1 MVKRLN
7 YFDGQFLRP
16 KDFIDEQSYHIGM
29 RQMHNS
35 LLHTWGV
42 ANGLTPSANTGATQI
57 KVSPGFA
64 IDRYGREIQL
74 DSDGLSDDLTAFAG
88 KSPYVTIAWNEV
100 PTDKSTE
107 AGATGDTRIELQPLI
122 KVVETPKSGEQLVL
136 GKVALDA
143 QGRFQSVDTSSGV
156 RTMAGAR
163 GGDLSV
169 ISLTLTGLNI
179 DAGQQ
184 PRLSVSTPGQV
195 DVGGSLQVKADL
207 GIAGRV
213 GIGTTTPLT
222 SLQISPKITDD
233 ARRSLDAGALMVIHQ
248 TPTSAAALNDP
259 KDVLYLGRQGTSGQ
273 AYGAMATFKLSRYE
287 NAGGSNVGSR
297 TRLDL
302 ALTHDNFND
311 VAVMSWLS
319 SGNVGIGSAN
329 PTASLHLKDASSNR
343 FTLRVQSAAANTANA
358 WGGIGFSGED
368 ANTKGAIIFQS
379 LGADYSR
386 GNLIFALNNAEDQT
400 NASPADAVMT
410 LASSGGVGIK
420 GIVTAPAF
428 VATNPM
434 TNRMYPNDALIY
446 QDIFAARDAGAIK
459 KFGNPVYDDTT
470 WTRSN
475 PWNLR
480 PIIKFGANGNTA
492 DGNGALVTVPA
503 GYNTAWVRVLGERW
517 NTIQAVF
524 QDGAKENLGRWVGGF
539 RSLNNFAPDG
549 ATADGAWVGRDHKD
563 FPGVMAHEWLPIAA
577 GRSGQLLLTAKDQTN
592 AEFWI
597 SGLAFSRNPWSH
609 AAQSAV
615 AYYWASNGGTAVGWN
630 SECWQHD
637 VLAMINAGT
646 KPIMKVPVL
655 PSGRD
660 KLLYIIEH
668 NNNWVGAMHEGITV
682 NGMAIERFT
691 TTYDNPFAR
700 HWNSKCYERYL
711 AARIPKELIQ
721 NRYLDVQID
730 LSLQPNNLNFREMGT
745 HDFQVPAAP

>member
-16 KDFIDEQSYHIGM
+16 KDFSDEQSYHIEM
-29 RQMHNS
+29 RQKHNGM
-35 LLHTWGV
+35 LHTWGI
-42 ANGLTPSANTGATQI
+42 ADGLTPSADTGATQI

-64 IDRYGREIQL
+64 IDRYGREIVL
-74 DSDGLSDDLTAFAG
+74 ESDSLSDDLTPFAG

-107 AGATGDTRIELQPLI
+107 SGATGNTRVELQPLI

-136 GKVALDA
+136 GQVTLDA
-143 QGRFQSVDTSSGV
+143 EGRFQNVNTTSGV

-179 DAGQQ
+179 DTSQQ
-184 PRLSVSTPGQV
+184 PRLSVSSAGQV
-195 DVGGSLQVKADL
+195 DLVGSLQVKAGL
-207 GIAGRV
+207 GVVGRV
-213 GIGTTTPLT
+213 GIGTTSPLT
-222 SLQISPKITDD
+222 SLHVNPKIIDD
-233 ARRSLDAGALMVIHQ
+233 AGRSFDAGAVMVVHQ
-248 TPTSAAALNDP
+248 TPTSTTALADP

-287 NAGGSNVGSR
+287 SAGGSNVGSR

-311 VAVMSWLS
+311 ISVMSWLS
-319 SGNVGIGSAN
+319 GGNVGVGTTTPSYTLDVNGTVRLGGFTNEDKDEWPNVVWHRDTDKSWDEGLIKGKSDKGHWGRTGFGIHMHESKHFAFYSTGWN
-329 PTASLHLKDASSNR
+329 PLLDIE
-343 FTLRVQSAAANTANA
+343 
-358 WGGIGFSGED
+358 GGTGR
-368 ANTKGAIIFQS
+368 T
-379 LGADYSR
+379 Y
-386 GNLIFALNNAEDQT
+386 
-400 NASPADAVMT
+400 V
-410 LASSGGVGIK
+410 K

-428 VATNPM
+428 IATNPM
-434 TNRMYPNDALIY
+434 TNRMYPNDDVLIY
-446 QDIFAARDAGAIK
+446 QDIFAARDTGAIK

-470 WTRSN
+470 FTKTN

-480 PIIKFGANGNTA
+480 PIIKFGTSGNTA
-492 DGNGALVTVPA
+492 DGNGALVTIPSK
-503 GYNTAWVRVLGERW
+503 YNTVWVRVLGDRW

-524 QDGAKENLGRWVGGF
+524 QDGAKEDLGRWTGGY

-549 ATADGAWVGRDHKD
+549 GTADGTWVDN
-563 FPGVMAHEWLPIAA
+563 PGVMAHEWLPIAA
-577 GRSGQLLLTAKDQTN
+577 GRSGQLLLTGKETTN

-609 AAQSAV
+609 AAHSAV
-615 AYYWASNGGTAVGWN
+615 GYNWAVNGGTKVGWN
-630 SECWQHD
+630 SENWNHD
-637 VLAMINAGT
+637 VLAVISAGT
-646 KPIMKVPVL
+646 KPTMKVPVL

-668 NNNWVGAMHEGITV
+668 NNNWVGALHGGITV

-700 HWNSKCYERYL
+700 HWNSKIYERYL

-721 NRYLDVQID
+721 GRYLDVQID
-730 LSLQPNNLNFREMGT
+730 MSLQASNFNFREMGT
-745 HDFQVPAAP
+745 HDFEVPATP